1 MTLDRTDEGFFD
13 ELVGIINSE
22 PNLAARLLEAANSA
36 QSAPRSPVTSVRAAA
51 SRLGSSGAA
60 NLVTALGVTTVFV
73 PRDKW
78 EQSLWRH
85 SLQVAEGAG
94 ALAATADEPALKREA
109 AHTAGLLHDIG
120 RFVMFLEAPDALREI
135 DEGNWNSP
143 QELVELERTICG
155 LTHTEIGSIACTQ
168 WNLPH
173 HITETVRRH
182 HEPRDEARDSSSVT
196 DMIVELVHFADLALF
211 PSAYADSPNLSEEHV
226 ANELIPKLPSF
237 LKLSPQALLTLITEA
252 IDRANTAASALGLGG
267 TGAALT

>member
-22 PNLAARLLEAANSA
+22 PNLAARLLAVANSA
-36 QSAPRSPVTSVRAAA
+36 QSAPRNPVTSVRAAA

-94 ALAATADEPALKREA
+94 ALAAAADESVLKREA
-109 AHTAGLLHDIG
+109 GHTAGLLHDIG
-120 RFVMFLEAPDALREI
+120 RFVMFLEAPEALREI
-135 DEGNWNSP
+135 DEGNWKSP
-143 QELVELERTICG
+143 QELVEVERAICG

-168 WNLPH
+168 WNLPE
-173 HITETVRRH
+173 HIAETARRH
-182 HEPRDEARDSSSVT
+182 HEPRDETRDSSSIT
-196 DMIVELVHFADLALF
+196 DMIVDLVHFADLAVF
-211 PSAYADSPNLSEEHV
+211 PSAYADDPDLSEQHITD
-226 ANELIPKLPSF
+226 ELMPKLPPF
-237 LKLSPQALLTLITEA
+237 LKLSPQALLTLISDA
-252 IDRANTAASALGLGG
+252 IDRANTVASALGLGG
-267 TGAALT
+267 TAAESA